1 MNPSSL
7 GVCTGGEDERML
19 SIIENTSLGLLESL
33 LPVVKGSDPI
43 SIVDPICASFKGG
56 AGCRLM
62 TSGFRLNGNAVTSC
76 SFVTGDEWKVGERE
90 CSNLSSRIYEIRDL
104 IDISPSSSCPSV
116 GETELVGTP
125 P

>member
-1 MNPSSL
+1 MNPSSF

-19 SIIENTSLGLLESL
+19 SIIENTSLGLVASL
-33 LPVVKGSDPI
+33 LPVVKGSDSI
-43 SIVDPICASFKGG
+43 SIVEPTCLSLKGG

-76 SFVTGDEWKVGERE
+76 SFVTGEEWKVGERE
-90 CSNLSSRIYEIRDL
+90 CSNVSSRIYEMRDL
-104 IDISPSSSCPSV
+104 IDISSASCCPSV
-116 GETELVGTP
+116 GEPELVRTP

>member
-33 LPVVKGSDPI
+33 LPVVKGSDSI
-43 SIVDPICASFKGG
+43 STVDPTCLSLKGG

-62 TSGFRLNGNAVTSC
+62 TSGFRLNGKAVTSR
-76 SFVTGDEWKVGERE
+76 SFVTGDEWKLGERE
-90 CSNLSSRIYEIRDL
+90 CSNVSSRIYEMRDL
-104 IDISPSSSCPSV
+104 MDITTVSRGPS
-116 GETELVGTP
+116 GETELVRTP